1 MFYILCYPSGTN
13 QCSEVHGRTGGEEE
27 RKRVR
32 EDMECERMRVQS
44 EAGPCCVA
52 PRGGTEA
59 FLLTDWRP
67 DRLHRPHSACPAGRI
82 AFTHICARLP
92 FYNLRLCQLHP
103 RSPTLLPPLTLPF
116 TESWTLRPALPPSY
130 APDALISLSNT
141 TFPDVCWLLHH

>member
-67 DRLHRPHSACPAGRI
+67 DRLHRPHSARPAGRI

-92 FYNLRLCQLHP
+92 FFNLRLCQLPPRPPPHP
-103 RSPTLLPPLTLPF
+103 HLPHLTPTSPSPPPPLFPSPKAGLCAPRYLPH
-116 TESWTLRPALPPSY
+116 TPP
-130 APDALISLSNT
+130 T
-141 TFPDVCWLLHH
+141 R